1 LFEGTYGSDVDE
13 IFEKENRTL
22 HYRSFKGVA
31 PDDHYIEKTNKPG
44 IKGCFYSHY
53 RLWKKCAELNETIC
67 IFEDDVKIERAL
79 IPIEFKD
86 ILITVLG
93 ARKSYR
99 YEEFLLNPS
108 GDPVAQPYH
117 NSSMPGTCGYLIKPE
132 AAKKLLNEYKNSFL
146 PSDNAMNV
154 MVVDIQVHNYLV
166 GSANLD
172 KRSLTRSKG
181 FWNKFSK

>member
-1 LFEGTYGSDVDE
+1 
-13 IFEKENRTL
+13 
-22 HYRSFKGVA
+22 
-31 PDDHYIEKTNKPG
+31 
-44 IKGCFYSHY
+44 
-53 RLWKKCAELNETIC
+53 
-67 IFEDDVKIERAL
+67 
-79 IPIEFKD
+79 
-86 ILITVLG
+86 
-93 ARKSYR
+93 
-99 YEEFLLNPS
+99 
-108 GDPVAQPYH
+108 
-117 NSSMPGTCGYLIKPE
+117 MPGTCGYLIKPE